1 MVPNQA
7 TRVTNTAARL
17 GAASC
22 ARLAIGRSAP
32 APSPYTTEAG
42 LIPAATSRV
51 FPPNSFRARGVV
63 GRRDFSPCR
72 IAACLG
78 GPLIRR
84 MGAGL
89 SRAPDG
95 DETRVWPG
103 SQRARAAFIRHTA
116 ARADHTP
123 NDSLAT
129 SGVGSQVRARGTTSR
144 ELAVEARPA

>member
-32 APSPYTTEAG
+32 APSPYNRGGFDPRHDRFARPPFFPTLHARAVVLVPEPRCCPSVGSG
-42 LIPAATSRV
+42 L
-51 FPPNSFRARGVV
+51 
-63 GRRDFSPCR
+63 
-72 IAACLG
+72 
-78 GPLIRR
+78 LIRR
-84 MGAGL
+84 MGAG

-95 DETRVWPG
+95 DETRERPG

-144 ELAVEARPA
+144 ELAVEALPA